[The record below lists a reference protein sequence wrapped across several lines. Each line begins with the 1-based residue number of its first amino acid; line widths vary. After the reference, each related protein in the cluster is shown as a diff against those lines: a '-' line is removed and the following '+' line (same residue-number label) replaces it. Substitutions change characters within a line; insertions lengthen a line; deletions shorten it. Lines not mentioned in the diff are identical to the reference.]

1 MEVSDRGIVVL
12 VSAVAAIAYAV
23 VTARLRARRVR
34 RYRAQF
40 LPEVRDFLR
49 AGSTY
54 RVVLSS
60 GTVLDS
66 LRFIGTTQAAVP
78 SGSSLRWLMVD
89 WLAFARPDGRRLFLR
104 PCTMKYYEE
113 GDVAATYDGD

>member
-1 MEVSDRGIVVL
+1 MSDRGIVVV
-12 VSAVAAIAYAV
+12 VSGVAAIAYAIV
-23 VTARLRARRVR
+23 VARLRARRVR
-34 RYRAQF
+34 SYRAQF

-60 GTVLDS
+60 GTVLDN
-66 LRFIGTTQAAVP
+66 LRFVGTTQAAVP
-78 SGSSLRWLMVD
+78 SGSSLRWLMTD

-104 PCTMKYYEE
+104 PRTMKYYEE
-113 GDVAATYDGD
+113 GDVATTYDVD